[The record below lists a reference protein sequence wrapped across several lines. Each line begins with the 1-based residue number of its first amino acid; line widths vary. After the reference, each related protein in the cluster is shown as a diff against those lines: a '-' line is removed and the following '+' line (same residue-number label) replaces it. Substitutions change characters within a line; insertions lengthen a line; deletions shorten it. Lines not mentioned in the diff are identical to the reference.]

1 LITRTSRAWRPKK
14 STRAA
19 ASVLIC
25 LSLAWASAPAAAT
38 SGCDSIA
45 SIPITWNIDYSLD
58 IQEVFNNRCSNCHV
72 DHGGSPMGDLD
83 LDPEFSYDNL
93 VNGPSNEQPGRFL
106 VVPGQPLDSV
116 LFEKINCEVPNF
128 GMRMPRGRA
137 PLPLT
142 EQALIFDW
150 IMLGAPRL
158 QTDFILAN
166 GFEPRP

>member
-1 LITRTSRAWRPKK
+1 MITRTLRTRRPTTPT
-14 STRAA
+14 SAA
-19 ASVLIC
+19 ATVLFA
-25 LSLAWASAPAAAT
+25 LALAWASTPVSAA

-72 DHGGSPMGDLD
+72 DHGGSPSGDLD

-93 VNGPSNEQPGRFL
+93 VNGPSNEQPGRYL

-128 GMRMPRGRA
+128 GLRMPRGRTA
-137 PLPLT
+137 LPLA

-166 GFEPRP
+166 GFESRP

>member
-1 LITRTSRAWRPKK
+1 MGGRLVSLVFASLLGSPATPAH
-14 STRAA
+14 AA
-19 ASVLIC
+19 
-25 LSLAWASAPAAAT
+25 

-45 SIPITWNIDYSLD
+45 SIPITWNIDYALD
-58 IQEVFNNRCSNCHV
+58 VQVVFNNRCSNCHV
-72 DHGGSPMGDLD
+72 DHGGSPEGDLD

-93 VNGPSNEQPGRFL
+93 VNGPSNEQPGRYL

-116 LFEKINCEVPNF
+116 LFEKINCEVPNS
-128 GMRMPRGRA
+128 GLRMPRGRA
-137 PLPLT
+137 PLPLA

-166 GFEPRP
+166 GF